1 MHFNNFNPKLS
12 GSLVTRLGRYKALSD
27 PGFKILENVVT
38 NIGLIRLLL
47 WEYPK
52 LAVGHPNDSFLK
64 TSQLSA

>member
-1 MHFNNFNPKLS
+1 ML
-12 GSLVTRLGRYKALSD
+12 RLDHYKALSNL
-27 PGFKILENVVT
+27 GFEILENVVT

-64 TSQLSA
+64 NFQLST